1 MDICY
6 KARVTHSLRREPLKR
21 QPISVRLEEK
31 RDVFFEQII
40 RAEPVR
46 GGYEELDI
54 GGATELLEELAAMAA
69 RGGGDGEVF
78 KKRLRIEGE
87 VGDKELLGVD
97 GMVEG

>member
-1 MDICY
+1 MVFIIIIIVCF
-6 KARVTHSLRREPLKR
+6 
-21 QPISVRLEEK
+21 
-31 RDVFFEQII
+31 VFFFV
-40 RAEPVR
+40 VR